1 MSAQHT
7 QGRMTVHTDGAD
19 GWPLLMIG
27 GPAGRRIVANV
38 NTESGVD
45 TTKAPSIAFKTM
57 PATENARRLAA
68 CWNACEGLSTDLL
81 ENITMVGD
89 TLSARFEMRANEER
103 ELIAQR
109 DALLAAART
118 MSAALDDLIAKKP
131 MLAAAMAGS
140 TTMGNQRVEF
150 GAVIKQV
157 EAAL

>member
-7 QGRMTVHTDGAD
+7 QGHMTVHTDGAD

-27 GPAGRRIVANV
+27 GPAGRIVANV

-45 TTKAPSIAFKTM
+45 TSKAPSIAFKAM

-68 CWNACEGLSTDLL
+68 CWNACAGIPTDVLEAIPDGPAALL
-81 ENITMVGD
+81 PMYAQLE
-89 TLSARFEMRANEER
+89 
-103 ELIAQR
+103 AQR

-131 MLAAAMAGS
+131 VLAGVMSGS

-150 GAVIKQV
+150 RAAIKQV

>member
-7 QGRMTVHTDGAD
+7 LGRMVVHTDGAD

-27 GPAGRRIVANV
+27 GPAGRIVANV

-45 TTKAPSIAFKTM
+45 TTKAPSIAFKPM

-81 ENITMVGD
+81 ENITTVGD
-89 TLSARFEMRANEER
+89 TLSARFEVRDNEER

-140 TTMGNQRVEF
+140 TTLGNQRVEF
-150 GAVIKQV
+150 GAAIKRV

>member
-27 GPAGRRIVANV
+27 GPAGRIVANV

-45 TTKAPSIAFKTM
+45 TTKAPSIAFKPM

-68 CWNACEGLSTDLL
+68 CWNACEGLATDLL
-81 ENITMVGD
+81 ENIVMVGN
-89 TLSARFEMRANEER
+89 TLRTRFEMRTNEER
-103 ELIAQR
+103 EMIAQR

-140 TTMGNQRVEF
+140 TTLGNQRVEF
-150 GAVIKQV
+150 RSAIKQV